1 MPAPRLPSIPHPLI
15 AEIFERRQVVDAAG
29 HAHPL
34 HSAISIEYARALY
47 GAVLA
52 QRPRMVVEIGMA
64 FGISTLAILTALRE
78 IGADGR
84 LISIDPRQS
93 TGFHGIGLA
102 NVRRAGLEGRHELIE
117 AFDYAALPRLLERDV
132 KLQLAYVDGW
142 HTFDYTLLD
151 FFYLDK
157 LLEPGGVI
165 GFNDAGWRSVHKVLG
180 FVRTHRKYREIDVGL
195 ARDFRG
201 INPLGILSRWWTGRS
216 HADRYFRKLEAWEP
230 NWDFFARF

>member
-1 MPAPRLPSIPHPLI
+1 MRTRRPPSIPSPLI
-15 AEIFERRQVVDAAG
+15 GEIFERRQVVDGEGRAQ
-29 HAHPL
+29 PL
-34 HSAISIEYARALY
+34 HSAISEEYARALY

-52 QRPRMVVEIGMA
+52 RRPRMAVEIGMA

-93 TGFHGIGLA
+93 TGFHGIGIA
-102 NVRRAGLEGRHELIE
+102 NVRRAGFTDRHELIE
-117 AFDYAALPRLLERDV
+117 AFDYAALPRLLEQGTR
-132 KLQLAYVDGW
+132 LQFAYIDGW

-157 LLEPGGVI
+157 LLDPGGVI

-195 ARDFRG
+195 PRDYRG
-201 INPLGILSRWWTGRS
+201 INPLGVLSRWWTGRS
-216 HADRYFRKLEAWEP
+216 HADRYFEKLEAWEP
-230 NWDFFARF
+230 KWDFFARF

>member
-1 MPAPRLPSIPHPLI
+1 MGSRRLPSIPNPLI
-15 AEIFERRQVVDAAG
+15 GEIFERRQVVDDEG
-29 HAHPL
+29 RAHPL
-34 HSAISIEYARALY
+34 HSAISAEYARALY

-52 QRPRMVVEIGMA
+52 RRPRTVVEIGMA

-102 NVRRAGLEGRHELIE
+102 NVRRAGLDGRHELIE
-117 AFDYAALPRLLERDV
+117 AFDYAALPRLLERGTRPEF
-132 KLQLAYVDGW
+132 AYIDGW

-195 ARDFRG
+195 ARDYRG
-201 INPLGILSRWWTGRS
+201 INPLGILSRWWTARS
-216 HADRYFRKLEAWEP
+216 HADRYFEKLEAWEP
-230 NWDFFARF
+230 KWDFFARF

>member
-1 MPAPRLPSIPHPLI
+1 MRTPEIPSPVL
-15 AEIFERRQVVDAAG
+15 AEIFERRQVVDDSG
-29 HAHPL
+29 RPHAL

-52 QRPRMVVEIGMA
+52 HRPRRVIEIGMA

-84 LISIDPRQS
+84 LISIDPRQTS
-93 TGFHGIGLA
+93 GFSGIGLA
-102 NVRRAGLEGRHELIE
+102 NVRRSGLADRHEIVE
-117 AFDYAALPRLLERDV
+117 AFDYLALPRI
-132 KLQLAYVDGW
+132 LQRGETLQFAYVDGW

-195 ARDFRG
+195 RRDFRG
-201 INPLGILSRWWTGRS
+201 INPLTILSRRLEGRS
-216 HADRYFRKLEAWEP
+216 HEDRYVQKIEAWEP
-230 NWDFFARF
+230 RWDFFAPF